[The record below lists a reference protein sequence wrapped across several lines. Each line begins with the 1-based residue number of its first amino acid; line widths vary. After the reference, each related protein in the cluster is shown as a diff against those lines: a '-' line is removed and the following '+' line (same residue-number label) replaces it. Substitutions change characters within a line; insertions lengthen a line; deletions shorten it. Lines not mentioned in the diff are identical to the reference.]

1 MTERKPP
8 GVSFETWA
16 DKQIREAEQRGDF
29 AALPGVGK
37 PLASLDAPYDELWWI
52 KGKMHREGLS
62 ALPPTLVLRKAA
74 EDATAAVAA
83 ARSERQVRE
92 ILTEIN
98 DRIREALRRPPEGP
112 PLNLGLFDVERTVAE
127 WHAARAEREAADG
140 PPAATAAGAA
150 RDTASGTVADTAAD
164 TASGTAAAS
173 DDRRPRRTAF
183 GRLFRRNRS
192 A

>member
-16 DKQIREAEQRGDF
+16 DKQIREAEQRGEF
-29 AALPGVGK
+29 AELPGAGK
-37 PLASLDAPYDELWWI
+37 PLAALDAPYDELWWI

-83 ARSERQVRE
+83 ARSERRVRE

-112 PLNLGLFDVERTVAE
+112 PLNLGLFDVERTVQE
-127 WHAARAEREAADG
+127 WRAAQAEREAAQG
-140 PPAATAAGAA
+140 PSDRT
-150 RDTASGTVADTAAD
+150 TAAD
-164 TASGTAAAS
+164 AAETESVETDATETDAAAKAAG
-173 DDRRPRRTAF
+173 DTGRRPRWAGF
-183 GRLFRRNRS
+183 GRLFRGGRS

>member
-1 MTERKPP
+1 MTERKPA
-8 GVSFETWA
+8 GVSFETWI

-29 AALPGVGK
+29 AELPGAGK
-37 PLASLDAPYDELWWI
+37 PLASLDTPYDELWWI

-74 EDATAAVAA
+74 EDATAAVAE
-83 ARSERQVRE
+83 ARSERQVRQ

-112 PLNLGLFDVERTVAE
+112 PLNLGLFDVEKAVAD
-127 WHAARAEREAADG
+127 WHAARAEASV
-140 PPAATAAGAA
+140 
-150 RDTASGTVADTAAD
+150 DTGTGTGTGTAAD
-164 TASGTAAAS
+164 AGTTAATESGAGS
-173 DDRRPRRTAF
+173 GRGARRAGI